1 MIMDNMWIE
10 ALKKKYRFEYKGL
23 INVEDLFDLKLEDL
37 DYIYKN
43 LKRNENELQVD
54 SLLDANKNPLK
65 KEIENKINIVKAIFD
80 MKEAEIESAKI
91 AMANKVQRD
100 KILAIIENKQVP
112 NRQVPL
118 KPAGSQSIRRFS
130 GILTTGTIC
139 SVPSRSGQRAKPLQP
154 PLSAYNG
161 QPVRCSPPDN
171 GFL

>member
-43 LKRNENELQVD
+43 LKRNENDLQVD

-100 KILAIIENKQVP
+100 KILAIIENKQD
-112 NRQVPL
+112 QEL
-118 KPAGSQSIRRFS
+118 SEKSIDELRKIYDS
-130 GILTTGTIC
+130 L
-139 SVPSRSGQRAKPLQP
+139 V
-154 PLSAYNG
+154 
-161 QPVRCSPPDN
+161 
-171 GFL
+171 

>member
-100 KILAIIENKQVP
+100 KILAIIENKQD
-112 NRQVPL
+112 QEL
-118 KPAGSQSIRRFS
+118 SEKSIDELRKIYDS
-130 GILTTGTIC
+130 L
-139 SVPSRSGQRAKPLQP
+139 A
-154 PLSAYNG
+154 
-161 QPVRCSPPDN
+161 
-171 GFL
+171 

>member
-43 LKRNENELQVD
+43 LKRNENDLQVD

-100 KILAIIENKQVP
+100 KILAIIENKQD
-112 NRQVPL
+112 QEL
-118 KPAGSQSIRRFS
+118 SEKSIDELRKIYDS
-130 GILTTGTIC
+130 L
-139 SVPSRSGQRAKPLQP
+139 A
-154 PLSAYNG
+154 
-161 QPVRCSPPDN
+161 
-171 GFL
+171 